1 MGALEKI
8 NESFGGLDKVAEQ
21 TTLATKEV
29 GKVAESTGKAVES
42 AGKAAERG
50 SKGVHIFGASL
61 LRIVKYRILRSVIRS
76 ITSAFQEG
84 LQNAYHFSQTIDG
97 NLAKALDTLSTKS
110 LTMKNQ
116 LGAAFG
122 SLITTLEPV
131 IQKIIEFVT
140 RAAEAIT
147 RLFAILGGQGGY
159 KKAVDASKQWAE
171 NTKAGA
177 GAAKE
182 MRRQLMGFDVINRLD
197 APSNGGGGGG
207 GSVSTDYSKM
217 FEWVDLTDVAIDPIA
232 IASNIVD
239 KVRDALNK
247 ASDWIA
253 SYDWNGLGGK
263 VYDTLRR
270 IFTEI
275 DWGGL
280 AGAISRFLGNAIGA
294 AVSYLTGFASSL
306 FRDVKDYFKQKT
318 EEMGGNVIL
327 GFLKGILDAVI
338 GIGTWIYDHVIKPFV
353 TGFLEGLG
361 IKDASSV
368 TMEEIGAAIVKGL
381 QDGIE
386 KSWEQLKK
394 VVSDLFDIV
403 KDIWDGLVESFFSP
417 ISNWLD
423 RIFAPRSASFRV
435 DTWTNQWINPMGIPG
450 VFAEGGYP
458 NEDGLFLANHNE
470 LVGKFSNGRTAVA
483 NNEQIV
489 EGIKRGVFEAM
500 AAALSGNSGT
510 QNVNVY
516 LDGKQITNA
525 VTRNQRQ
532 MSRATGVAY
541 G

>member
-1 MGALEKI
+1 MDALLSALEKI

-21 TTLATKEV
+21 TALATKEV
-29 GKVAESTGKAVES
+29 GKAAES
-42 AGKAAERG
+42 AGKAAEKG

-131 IQKIIEFVT
+131 IQKIIEFAT

-177 GAAKE
+177 GSAKE

-197 APSNGGGGGG
+197 APSGGG
-207 GSVSTDYSKM
+207 GSGGGKVGTDYTKM

-247 ASDWIA
+247 ASDWI
-253 SYDWNGLGGK
+253 SEYDWNGLGGR
-263 VYDTLRR
+263 VYDTLKR

-280 AGAISRFLGNAIGA
+280 AGAISRFLGNTLGA
-294 AVSYLTGFASSL
+294 AVSSLMGFAASL
-306 FRDVKDYFKQKT
+306 YRDVKDYFKQKT

-361 IKDASSV
+361 IEDASSV
-368 TMEEIGAAIVKGL
+368 TMEEIGTAIVKGL

-386 KSWEQLKK
+386 ESWEQLKR

-423 RIFAPRSASFRV
+423 KIFAPRSASFKV

-450 VFAEGGYP
+450 FTFASGGFP
-458 NEDGLFLANHNE
+458 EDGFFFANHNE
-470 LVGKFSNGRTAVA
+470 MVGQFSNGKTAVA
-483 NNEQIV
+483 NNDEIV
-489 EGIKRGVFEAM
+489 EGIKRGVLEAM
-500 AAALSGNSGT
+500 TAALSGNSGT